1 VILTGIVNTVLI
13 LRNGATKPLSL
24 YQELLA
30 AKIALVVL
38 MIGLALI
45 NRYRLAPRLS
55 VQPSAARALIR
66 NSLAELAIGA
76 AVIALVSLFGLLEP
90 HA

>member
-1 VILTGIVNTVLI
+1 
-13 LRNGATKPLSL
+13 
-24 YQELLA
+24 
-30 AKIALVVL
+30 